1 MKSKDRLINL
11 QEFSTY
17 EMEITENEKGFAG
30 RIEGVVALVDK
41 RIKKNALDP
50 GATWMVRVIRKMDKY
65 VIVSPLY
72 RIRTPEENEYL
83 LREKLA
89 QIVKG
94 KRPKKNKEKKNFQ
107 YKSKMEIERGV
118 NNGKKYVGN
127 N

>member
-1 MKSKDRLINL
+1 MKSKDRLMSL
-11 QEFSTY
+11 QEFSQH
-17 EMEITENEKGFAG
+17 EMEIIRNEKGFSG

-50 GATWMVRVIRKMDKY
+50 GATWMVKVIRKMDKY

-89 QIVKG
+89 QIVKKEG
-94 KRPKKNKEKKNFQ
+94 PKKTKQKKNFQ
-107 YKSKMEIERGV
+107 YKSKAEIERS
-118 NNGKKYVGN
+118 
-127 N
+127 